1 MSSANSALLSK
12 TSLSRPGTDL
22 ACMLVLV
29 GALFLNF
36 LAADGHDKQR
46 CIELVALLFCAG
58 ALVLRNP
65 DTLIVSPDRP
75 ARWLLLGF
83 FAFGLVSAVLAWSPR
98 HALYEW
104 SSMLLLVILVSVI
117 ADITAKTGAVGMPR
131 VVQLVGVACLLY
143 SLRLLL
149 MYAAALVN
157 GFIPHVIY
165 DLTIG
170 FSNARFFN
178 HTQTALLP
186 LLVLLFLQAPAGRL
200 PRATWFVLAAFWWSL
215 LYVTQARASVLA
227 LGAGCAASFLL
238 CREQARGFL
247 KAMTLTAL
255 AGIVV
260 YVLAFVLL
268 PMLAGLPPFSSVS
281 SVIERTAADPTSSRT
296 LLWTRALE
304 LIAAHPWL
312 GVGPLHFAHYGA
324 DLGNAAHPH
333 DWILQIA
340 AEWGVPAL
348 LCALCLLGLGMRALL
363 RSAGR
368 IASTDLRNQQF
379 LALFVTTGVAISVDG
394 LFSGVLVMPQSR
406 LAIALVAGCAVGWV
420 RSLGGARV
428 PAGMAMPLR
437 IGISALVMAGACVL
451 VYAIAPDFAAHAR
464 GEPARTAG
472 PRLNT
477 GVDWPRIWADGFF

>member
-1 MSSANSALLSK
+1 MSSANSAPLSK
-12 TSLSRPGTDL
+12 IGLPRLGTDL
-22 ACMLVLV
+22 ACMAVLV

-46 CIELVALLFCAG
+46 CIELVVLLFCAG
-58 ALVLRNP
+58 AFVLRNP
-65 DTLIVSPDRP
+65 DTLIVTPDRP
-75 ARWLLLGF
+75 ARLLLLGF
-83 FAFGLVSAVLAWSPR
+83 FALGLMSAILAWSPR
-98 HALYEW
+98 HAMYEW
-104 SSMLLLVILVSVI
+104 SSLLLLVILIFVS
-117 ADITAKTGAVGMPR
+117 ADITAKTGEVGMLR
-131 VVQLVGVACLLY
+131 IVQVVGVACLLY

-157 GFIPHVIY
+157 GFKPDVID
-165 DLTIG
+165 DLAIG

-178 HTQTALLP
+178 HAQTALLP

-247 KAMTLTAL
+247 KAMALTAL
-255 AGIVV
+255 AGIAV

-268 PMLAGLPPFSSVS
+268 PILAGLQPYGSVS
-281 SVIERTAADPTSSRT
+281 SVIERTAVDPTSSRN

-348 LCALCLLGLGMRALL
+348 LCALCLLGMGARVLL
-363 RSAGR
+363 RSTWR
-368 IASTDLRNQQF
+368 IAPADLHHQQL
-379 LALFVTTGVAISVDG
+379 LALFVTTGVAIVVDG

-406 LAIALVAGCAVGWV
+406 LAIALVAGSAIGWV
-420 RSLGGARV
+420 RSLEGAGLPARMAVPMSNAIRV
-428 PAGMAMPLR
+428 LA
-437 IGISALVMAGACVL
+437 MAGACVL

-464 GEPARTAG
+464 GEPVRTAG

>member
-1 MSSANSALLSK
+1 M
-12 TSLSRPGTDL
+12 
-22 ACMLVLV
+22 
-29 GALFLNF
+29 
-36 LAADGHDKQR
+36 
-46 CIELVALLFCAG
+46 
-58 ALVLRNP
+58 
-65 DTLIVSPDRP
+65 
-75 ARWLLLGF
+75 
-83 FAFGLVSAVLAWSPR
+83 AWSPR
-98 HALYEW
+98 HAMYEW
-104 SSMLLLVILVSVI
+104 SSMLLLVILVFVI
-117 ADITAKTGAVGMPR
+117 ADITAKTGAVGMLR
-131 VVQLVGVACLLY
+131 IVQLVGVACLLY

-157 GFIPHVIY
+157 GFRPDVIY
-165 DLTIG
+165 DLAIG

-186 LLVLLFLQAPAGRL
+186 LLVLLFLQAQAGRL

-247 KAMTLTAL
+247 KAMALIGL
-255 AGIVV
+255 AGIAV

-268 PMLAGLPPFSSVS
+268 PLLAGLQPYGSVS
-281 SVIERTAADPTSSRT
+281 SVIERTAVDPTSSRT

-304 LIAAHPWL
+304 LISAHPWL
-312 GVGPLHFAHYGA
+312 GVGPLHFAHNSA
-324 DLGNAAHPH
+324 DLRNAAHPH

-340 AEWGVPAL
+340 AEWGLPAL
-348 LCALCLLGLGMRALL
+348 LCALGLLGLGMRALL

-368 IASTDLRNQQF
+368 IAPTDLRNQQF
-379 LALFVTTGVAISVDG
+379 LALFVTTGVAIVVDG

-420 RSLGGARV
+420 RSLEATGLRATMAVPMRHAIRV
-428 PAGMAMPLR
+428 V
-437 IGISALVMAGACVL
+437 VMAGACVL
-451 VYAIAPDFAAHAR
+451 IYAIAPDFAAHAR
-464 GEPARTAG
+464 GEPPKVAARSD
-472 PRLNT
+472 NT

>member
-1 MSSANSALLSK
+1 M
-12 TSLSRPGTDL
+12 DL
-22 ACMLVLV
+22 ACMLVFV
-29 GALFLNF
+29 GALLLNF

-46 CIELVALLFCAG
+46 CIELVVLLFCAG
-58 ALVLRNP
+58 AFALRNR

-75 ARWLLLGF
+75 ARLLLLGF
-83 FAFGLVSAVLAWSPR
+83 FAFGLVSAILAWSPR
-98 HALYEW
+98 HAFYEW
-104 SSMLLLVILVSVI
+104 SSMLLLMILVFVI
-117 ADITAKTGAVGMPR
+117 ADITAKTGAVGMLR
-131 VVQLVGVACLLY
+131 IVQLVGVACLLY

-149 MYAAALVN
+149 MYAAALAN
-157 GFIPHVIY
+157 GFKPDVIY
-165 DLTIG
+165 DLAIG
-170 FSNARFFN
+170 FSNVRFFN

-186 LLVLLFLQAPAGRL
+186 LLVLLFLQAPVGRL
-200 PRATWFVLAAFWWSL
+200 PRAAWFVLAAFWWSL
-215 LYVTQARASVLA
+215 LYVMQARASVLA
-227 LGAGCAASFLL
+227 LGAGCSASFLL

-260 YVLAFVLL
+260 YALAFVLL
-268 PMLAGLPPFSSVS
+268 PMLAGLPPFGTVS

-312 GVGPLHFAHYGA
+312 GVGPLHFAHHSA

-348 LCALCLLGLGMRALL
+348 LCAFGLLGLGARVLL

-368 IASTDLRNQQF
+368 IASTDLRNQQL
-379 LALFVTTGVAISVDG
+379 LALFVTTGVAIVVDG

-420 RSLGGARV
+420 RLLEGAKAPARV
-428 PAGMAMPLR
+428 AMPLR

-464 GEPARTAG
+464 GEPPEATGQRVS
-472 PRLNT
+472 T
-477 GVDWPRIWADGFF
+477 GVHWPRMWADGFF